1 MTITHLVPFAAAL
14 SVAICAAP
22 NTRLNNMA
30 MLRAL
35 NAKSCPDI
43 VNLKKA
49 AEATKAYLAV
59 LEVLTQVRLQII
71 GEDEVEDLSNLKL
84 TYDRFTKGLSV
95 AKQHLLILNS

>member
-1 MTITHLVPFAAAL
+1 MTITHLIPFAAAL
-14 SVAICAAP
+14 STAICKAP

-43 VNLKKA
+43 VNLKRA

-59 LEVLTQVRLQII
+59 LEVLTDVELQII
-71 GEDEVEDLSNLKL
+71 VEGEVEDLSDLKL
-84 TYDRFTKGLSV
+84 TYERFTKGLSV
-95 AKQHLLILNS
+95 AKHHLLVLNS